1 MSAKALHIF
10 FVFFLNFG
18 INTSE
23 NTEKIS
29 FTLKNDLALN
39 VTLSTETSDIILQ
52 SGAAYRLERNLGEKI
67 YLVKKNEPK
76 KLLFVVKETHKN
88 KTLRIS
94 QFF

>member
-1 MSAKALHIF
+1 MSVKIIHIF
-10 FVFFLNFG
+10 LVFILNFHLYTG
-18 INTSE
+18 K

-39 VTLSTETSDIILQ
+39 ITLATETSNIILQ
-52 SGAAYRLERNLGEKI
+52 SGSAYRLERYLGEKI

-88 KTLRIS
+88 KTLHIS